1 MSLSINE
8 DKLITISVMGF
19 IAHPSFPGLPA
30 EPYRLSSNGT
40 PFLLPTYGGIVY
52 NVSVGDSA
60 YGWMADCVHPGVSVT
75 FPGELGNRG
84 LNILAC
90 VGNTATVMTGEGKG
104 IKGVVTGKSGRF
116 SDQVIIHFPKA
127 MREKFAIN
135 DKIVIKARGVGM
147 AIASYDAMRLK
158 SLSPELLKALKPKVA
173 KGRIQIPVVAQVP
186 AHLVGAGSG
195 LTSEGGSI
203 HIQTTDVKEVAN
215 HGLHKLRL
223 GDIVALT
230 DYDSRYQHGYFRGA
244 VGIAVVGQTNGPR
257 AGFGPGLTLLMTDAK
272 GSIEPVIK
280 AGTNLVSLLKLLP

>member
-1 MSLSINE
+1 MSLSLND

-116 SDQVIIHFPKA
+116 SEQVIIHFPKA

-215 HGLHKLRL
+215 HGLDKLRL